1 LTVNQLNRSVSAG
14 TRRKPRANGDLE
26 VDCPAQKRGFLD
38 PMPPPVPC
46 HPRAHFVETGAADS
60 GKRLDS
66 FLVAAL
72 TGVDPPLSRTRLK
85 NLIAEGHVECDGRPV
100 LEGSDRLKTGQKL
113 RVLIPAAE
121 ACTPQGEQIPL
132 DVVYEDDHLIVL
144 DKPAGLVVHP
154 GAGHPSGTLVNA
166 LIARC
171 GDSLS
176 GIGGVRRPGIVHR
189 LDKET
194 SGLLVVAKNDRAH
207 QGLSA
212 LFSDH
217 GRSGSLQREYL
228 ALVWGKPERPQGLI
242 AAPVGRHPHHRAK
255 MAVVGLGRT
264 ATTHWRRLESYCDHA
279 SLISCRLETGR
290 THQIRVHMAHIGH
303 PLLGDNVY
311 GGGFK
316 TKSTLLREAARQ
328 QWQQLDRQ
336 ALHAA
341 VLGFEHPVT
350 RERLRFESPLPADLR
365 RLVEALRGDA
375 TS

>member
-1 LTVNQLNRSVSAG
+1 MLNF
-14 TRRKPRANGDLE
+14 
-26 VDCPAQKRGFLD
+26 QD
-38 PMPPPVPC
+38 PMPAAVSFP
-46 HPRAHFVETGAADS
+46 PRAHLVEAAAQDT

-72 TGVDPPLSRTRLK
+72 TSVGHPVSRTRLK
-85 NLIAEGHVECDGRPV
+85 NLIAEGRVECDGRV
-100 LEGSDRLKTGQKL
+100 VREGSDRIKSGQKL
-113 RVLIPAAE
+113 RILIPE
-121 ACTPQGEQIPL
+121 PVSSVPQGEIIPL
-132 DVVYEDDHLIVL
+132 EVVFEDDHLIIL

-166 LIARC
+166 LLARC

-189 LDKET
+189 LDKDT
-194 SGLLVVAKNDRAH
+194 SGLLVVAKHDRAH

-228 ALVWGKPERPQGLI
+228 AIVWGQPERSDGTI
-242 AAPVGRHPHHRAK
+242 EAPIGRHPQHRPK
-255 MAVVGLGRT
+255 MAVVGSGRI
-264 ATTHWRRLESYCDHA
+264 AVTHWRRLESFAKKA
-279 SLISCRLETGR
+279 SLIECRLETGR
-290 THQIRVHMAHIGH
+290 THQIRVHLAHIGH
-303 PLLGDNVY
+303 PLLGDSVY

-316 TKSTLLREAARQ
+316 TKSALLREAARR
-328 QWQQLDRQ
+328 QLVALNRQ

-341 VLGFEHPVT
+341 LLGFDHPVT
-350 RERLRFESPLPADLR
+350 GKRLYFESPLPADLR
-365 RLVEALRGDA
+365 GLVDALRDDA